1 MFRSFRG
8 TIYAKTTKGLLIYD
22 SESFRPVEAIAWNP
36 ATRKVEPVYGALCH
50 ELFDANYGYGTPEM
64 QAYCEKLE
72 VDESSVKII
81 ENPDEFWRWTEQPL
95 EWLKDRPVVL
105 HPCVKAMG
113 RADYLRILGLRA
125 KTLKRMPRQ
134 IRGTIKQRRR

>member
-8 TIYAKTTKGLLIYD
+8 TIYAKTPKGLLVYD
-22 SESFRPVEAIAWNP
+22 AGESFRPAEKIVWNP
-36 ATRKVEPVYGALCH
+36 SSRKVEPVYGAFCQ
-50 ELFDANYGYGTPEM
+50 ELFDANYGYGSSEM
-64 QAYCEKLE
+64 KAYCENLE
-72 VDESSVKII
+72 VDETVPEIL
-81 ENPDEFWRWTEQPL
+81 NPDEFWRWTEQPL

-113 RADYLRILGLRA
+113 RAEYLRILGLRA
-125 KTLKRMPRQ
+125 RTLKRMPRQ